1 MTNDHLSGRMSRPRG
16 RRVLAAL
23 LAASALSLGLAGCVQ
38 REDNS
43 VAIANETVDVA
54 SLQNLA
60 LRVGDQKGGTE
71 ALLRASGELEKLPFT
86 IDFSTFTSGPPQIEA
101 ATAGKIDFAVT
112 GNTPPIFGAA
122 SNAKVKIVTAYA
134 NNASGDAILIP
145 GDSSIA
151 SVSELKGKKV
161 AVAKGSS
168 AHGHLLLQLTKV
180 GLTLGPGKD
189 VEPVFLQPADALSA
203 FTSGNVD
210 AWAIWDPYT
219 AIVQL
224 ENNPKT
230 LVTAEGV
237 SNGFGFGIAGDE
249 ALADPRRNTAVRE
262 LALGIARAAN
272 WAKANPEAWAEKYSA
287 EVGIDP
293 RAGAIA
299 QGRSLRP
306 AIALDADV
314 VASQQKLA
322 DAFADSGQLQGEV
335 DFGRFVD
342 DRYNEA
348 LTPLFGQNATAG
360 R

>member
-1 MTNDHLSGRMSRPRG
+1 MLAA
-16 RRVLAAL
+16 VLAT
-23 LAASALSLGLAGCVQ
+23 AAMTLSLAGCVQ
-38 REDNS
+38 REDTAES
-43 VAIANETVDVA
+43 IANETVDVA
-54 SLQNLA
+54 SLQDLT

-71 ALLRASGELEKLPFT
+71 ALLHASGELEKLPFT
-86 IDFSTFTSGPPQIEA
+86 IEFSTFTSGPPQIEA

-122 SNAKVKIVTAYA
+122 ANAKVKIVTGYA

-145 GDSSIA
+145 GTSTLA
-151 SVSELKGKKV
+151 SVADLKGKKV

-168 AHGHLLLQLTKV
+168 AHGHLLLQLNKV
-180 GLTLGPGKD
+180 NLTLGPGKD

-237 SNGFGFGIAGDE
+237 SNGYGFGIAGDE

-272 WAKANPEAWAEKYSA
+272 WAKANPEEWAEQYSA

-306 AIALDADV
+306 AIALDDSV
-314 VASQQKLA
+314 VASEQELA
-322 DAFADSGQLQGEV
+322 DAFADSGQLQGQV
-335 DFGRFVD
+335 DFAKFVD
-342 DRYNEA
+342 NRYDEA
-348 LTPLFGQNATAG
+348 LAPLFGTPQS
-360 R
+360 

>member
-1 MTNDHLSGRMSRPRG
+1 MTHHHLSVRASRARR
-16 RRVLAAL
+16 RRVLAAV
-23 LAASALSLGLAGCVQ
+23 LATAALTLGLAGCVQ
-38 REDNS
+38 REDTAES
-43 VAIANETVDVA
+43 IANETVDVA
-54 SLQNLA
+54 SLQDLT

-86 IDFSTFTSGPPQIEA
+86 IEFSTFTSGPPQIEA

-122 SNAKVKIVTAYA
+122 ANAKVKIVTGYA

-145 GDSSIA
+145 GTSTLA
-151 SVSELKGKKV
+151 SVADLKGKKV

-168 AHGHLLLQLTKV
+168 AHGHLLLQLNKV
-180 GLTLGPGKD
+180 NLTLGPGKD

-230 LVTAEGV
+230 LITAEGV
-237 SNGFGFGIAGDE
+237 SNGYGFGIAGDE

-272 WAKANPEAWAEKYSA
+272 WAKANPEEWAEQYSA

-306 AIALDADV
+306 AIALDDSV
-314 VASQQKLA
+314 VASEQELA
-322 DAFADSGQLQGEV
+322 DAFADSGQLQGQV
-335 DFGRFVD
+335 DFAKFVNN
-342 DRYNEA
+342 RYDEA
-348 LTPLFGQNATAG
+348 LAPLFGTPQS
-360 R
+360 

>member
-1 MTNDHLSGRMSRPRG
+1 MTNDHLSVRAPRPRR
-16 RRVLAAL
+16 RRVLAAV
-23 LAASALSLGLAGCVQ
+23 LATAALTLGLAGCVQ
-38 REDNS
+38 REDNAGS
-43 VAIANETVDVA
+43 IANETVDVA
-54 SLQNLA
+54 SLQDLT

-86 IDFSTFTSGPPQIEA
+86 IEFSTFTSGPPQIEA

-122 SNAKVKIVTAYA
+122 ANAKVKIVTGYA

-145 GDSSIA
+145 GNSTLG
-151 SVSELKGKKV
+151 SVADLKGKKV

-168 AHGHLLLQLTKV
+168 AHGHLLLQLNKV
-180 GLTLGPGKD
+180 NLTLGPGKD

-272 WAKANPEAWAEKYSA
+272 WAKANPDAWAEQYSA

-293 RAGAIA
+293 RAGKIA

-306 AIALDADV
+306 AIALDDSV
-314 VASQQKLA
+314 VASEQELA
-322 DAFADSGQLQGEV
+322 DAFADSGQLQGKV
-335 DFGRFVD
+335 DFGTFVD
-342 DRYNEA
+342 NRYDESLA
-348 LTPLFGQNATAG
+348 PLFGTPQS
-360 R
+360 

>member
-1 MTNDHLSGRMSRPRG
+1 MLAA
-16 RRVLAAL
+16 VLATAAL
-23 LAASALSLGLAGCVQ
+23 TLGLAGCVQ
-38 REDNS
+38 REDTAES
-43 VAIANETVDVA
+43 IANETVDVA
-54 SLQNLA
+54 SLQDLT

-86 IDFSTFTSGPPQIEA
+86 IEFSTFTSGPPQIEA

-122 SNAKVKIVTAYA
+122 ANAKVKIVTGYA

-145 GDSSIA
+145 GTSSLA
-151 SVSELKGKKV
+151 SVADLKGKKV

-168 AHGHLLLQLTKV
+168 AHGHLLLQLNKV
-180 GLTLGPGKD
+180 NLTLGPGKD

-237 SNGFGFGIAGDE
+237 SNGYGFGIAGDE

-272 WAKANPEAWAEKYSA
+272 WAKANPEEWAEQYSA

-306 AIALDADV
+306 AIALDDSV
-314 VASQQKLA
+314 VASEQELA
-322 DAFADSGQLQGEV
+322 DAFADSGQLQGQV
-335 DFGRFVD
+335 DFAKFVD
-342 DRYNEA
+342 NRYDEA
-348 LTPLFGQNATAG
+348 LAPLFGTPQS
-360 R
+360 